1 MKMLYFLLLIS
12 STALADE
19 ASFLKCRAITD
30 ASARLV
36 CYDAIKWSASAPKSD
51 PSDLPQT
58 PERFGLA
65 QPTSKVTLDSIES
78 HIPGR
83 FEGWGPKTT
92 IELANGQVWQIS
104 DGSRYTQ
111 DIRDPKVKISRG
123 ALGAF
128 YLEVEGANGSPRV
141 KRLR

>member
-12 STALADE
+12 TTALADE
-19 ASFLKCRAITD
+19 ASLLKCRAITD

-36 CYDAIKWSASAPKSD
+36 CYDTLKWSASAPKSD
-51 PSDLPQT
+51 PRDLPQT
-58 PERFGLA
+58 PERFGMA
-65 QPTSKVTLDSIES
+65 EPTSKVTLDSIES

-83 FEGWGPKTT
+83 FAGWGPKTT
-92 IELANGQVWQIS
+92 IELANGQVWEIR

-111 DIRDPKVKISRG
+111 DLRDPKVKISRG

-128 YLEVEGANGSPRV
+128 YLEVEGAHASPRV